1 MPSNGAVSNLAQPK
15 LRIAYG
21 VMGYGRGHAMRTA
34 AVLPALARQHAVTV
48 FAGGDAYTAL
58 HEPCAAL
65 GVPLVRIPT
74 IGYVYGRDG
83 RHSSRLT
90 FTRNFGLMNDLLIGG
105 YGSRLVEEEFRA
117 RGIGLVISDSEAW
130 THRTAR
136 RLGLPR
142 ISFDHVGIMAYCRP
156 RFAAADRL
164 RGPRDALGYRYLM
177 GEPARALV
185 SSFYPA
191 PPRRPTT
198 AVVGPILRDD
208 ILDAKPSTGDYLLAY
223 FNKGEHQFR
232 ERTERALRD
241 LKQPVIVYGTSRQG
255 VHGNLDF
262 RAPSRA
268 GFVRDLAGCRAVIC
282 TAGNQLISEALYL
295 VKPVLVLPEDAV
307 EQRLN
312 AVAVEDLCI
321 GMAGELERLT
331 TARILA
337 FLDHLEHY
345 RGHMYRHRC
354 DGRAAALDTLQAFIR
369 ELSAA
374 NTPQPSLPA
383 PLQRQR
389 VPG

>member
-1 MPSNGAVSNLAQPK
+1 VSNPAQPK
-15 LRIAYG
+15 LSIAYG

-34 AVLPALARQHAVTV
+34 AVLPALAREHAVTV
-48 FAGGDAYTAL
+48 FAGGDAHAAL
-58 HEPCAAL
+58 HEPCATL

-74 IGYVYGRDG
+74 IGYVYGRAG
-83 RHSSRLT
+83 RHSNWLT
-90 FTRNFGLMNDLLIGG
+90 FTRNFSLMNDLLIGG
-105 YGSRLVEEEFRA
+105 YGSRLVEEEFRS
-117 RGIGLVISDSEAW
+117 RRIGLVISDSEAW
-130 THRTAR
+130 THRAAR

-156 RFAAADRL
+156 RFAAVDRL
-164 RGPRDALGYRYLM
+164 RGPRDALGYLYLM
-177 GEPARALV
+177 GQPERALV

-198 AVVGPILRDD
+198 TVVGPILRDD
-208 ILDAKPSTGDYLLAY
+208 ILAAKPATGDYLLAY

-232 ERTERALRD
+232 ERTERALRG
-241 LKQPVIVYGTSRQG
+241 LQQPVIVYGTSRRG

-262 RAPSRA
+262 RAPGRA
-268 GFVRDLAGCRAVIC
+268 SFVRDLAGCRAVLC

-312 AVAVEDLCI
+312 AVAVEDLRI

-345 RGHMYRHRC
+345 RGHMRRHRC
-354 DGRAAALDTLQAFIR
+354 DGRTAALDSLQAFIH
-369 ELSAA
+369 ELAGRSPRLPSAA
-374 NTPQPSLPA
+374 GRLRHA
-383 PLQRQR
+383 L
-389 VPG
+389 G